1 MEGGIHSSVM
11 SASFNLRDCRLLGSS
26 VCRFPFLRD
35 LVTNCSFDFLLLY
48 HLDSVI
54 IGGYYK
60 TGVSDI
66 VLSL

>member
-1 MEGGIHSSVM
+1 M
-11 SASFNLRDCRLLGSS
+11 SASFSLTDSRLLGSS
-26 VCRFPFLRD
+26 VRRFPFLRD
-35 LVTNCSFDFLLLY
+35 LVIKCSFDFLLLY

-60 TGVSDI
+60 TVVSDI